1 MPLAISVRII
11 TPLATTEQANKP
23 NKPRT
28 LLRKSATRPE
38 KDVHMAIL
46 ARIITVQAY
55 CGTLARRE
63 IVRANAILGEL
74 RQDKEKL
81 LLTISCEFLR
91 VKAS

>member
-1 MPLAISVRII
+1 
-11 TPLATTEQANKP
+11 
-23 NKPRT
+23 
-28 LLRKSATRPE
+28 
-38 KDVHMAIL
+38 MAIL